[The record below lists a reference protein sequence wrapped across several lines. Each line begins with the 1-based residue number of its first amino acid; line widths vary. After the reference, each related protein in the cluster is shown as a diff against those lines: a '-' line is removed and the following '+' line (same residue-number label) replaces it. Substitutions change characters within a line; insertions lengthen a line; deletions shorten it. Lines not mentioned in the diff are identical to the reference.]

1 MQRYFV
7 SDKAFQGDIIKLS
20 QEDFFHMQKVMRMKD
35 GEKVTCV
42 NENEEVFLCELSDH
56 TQPEL
61 HIIEKI
67 EEKHELD
74 VCVRL
79 IYGLPKLDKF
89 EYVVQKCTELGV
101 SEIVP
106 LLSKRSLIKT
116 DANRFEKKAERTRK
130 IIKEASKQSKR
141 EKLVKLH
148 MPMTIKEILALKAD
162 YLLVADEEESKQHEC
177 QKFEL
182 CLKSLKPKDVI
193 NIVVGPEG
201 GFDREEIMFL
211 KDNGYQSCSLGT
223 RILRS
228 ETAPLYMM
236 SVIGFYREL
245 KEAL

>member
-7 SDKAFQGDIIKLS
+7 SDKAFQGDIIKLN

-61 HIIEKI
+61 RIVEKI
-67 EEKHELD
+67 EEKH
-74 VCVRL
+74 
-79 IYGLPKLDKF
+79 KLDKF

-116 DANRFEKKAERTRK
+116 DANRFEKKAERMRK
-130 IIKEASKQSKR
+130 IIKEASEQSKR
-141 EKLVKLH
+141 ETLVELH